1 MKRLSKPSD
10 VIDIEI
16 SEEEIEA
23 LCLLLETYTLK
34 DVDHID
40 RTIDDVLDEINLV
53 LDHNSVEVDAHHL
66 YQNLTDLRG
75 Y

>member
-10 VIDIEI
+10 VTDIEI
-16 SEEEIEA
+16 SDEEIEA

-66 YQNLTDLRG
+66 YRNLTDLRG